1 MYRLWNN
8 NNSHLFSWA
17 FLSIYLLL
25 LSHIFQGIS
34 ALLAYLSQGSRPKG
48 RPLFRRTEKTPD
60 NPKSKTVSTC
70 CSQKKKIKKLDA
82 TRLQQQTTT
91 MISFRHLSRS
101 PALHSSMQRHCLR
114 RPSAVYS
121 SPVAAPFSSFF
132 ANNGFSS
139 TVPNAAP
146 AHAPTENGHVLTKTD
161 LAQIISAEHDLK
173 LAQSN
178 RILNTLLDTI
188 VEVRVRFYLA
198 YFFHVSCHNNI
209 ICYLTKRTYY
219 YVVPFKGRL
228 QTGHCINLRLWEI

>member
-1 MYRLWNN
+1 M
-8 NNSHLFSWA
+8 
-17 FLSIYLLL
+17 
-25 LSHIFQGIS
+25 
-34 ALLAYLSQGSRPKG
+34 
-48 RPLFRRTEKTPD
+48 
-60 NPKSKTVSTC
+60 
-70 CSQKKKIKKLDA
+70 
-82 TRLQQQTTT
+82 T
-91 MISFRHLSRS
+91 MISSFRHLSRS
-101 PALHSSMQRHCLR
+101 PALQSSMQRHCLR

-146 AHAPTENGHVLTKTD
+146 STHTHAPTENGHVLTKAD

-209 ICYLTKRTYY
+209 ICYLTNAHIITLSHSKAVSKQGTVSISGFGKFSRKTLAAGEYRNPSTGA
-219 YVVPFKGRL
+219 VVMKGERYTPKFQAFTNFKECVNGSKSVKK
-228 QTGHCINLRLWEI
+228 

>member
-1 MYRLWNN
+1 MATGNWQ
-8 NNSHLFSWA
+8 LFS
-17 FLSIYLLL
+17 
-25 LSHIFQGIS
+25 
-34 ALLAYLSQGSRPKG
+34 
-48 RPLFRRTEKTPD
+48 
-60 NPKSKTVSTC
+60 
-70 CSQKKKIKKLDA
+70 KKFKPYYFFNNKP
-82 TRLQQQTTT
+82 TTTTTT
-91 MISFRHLSRS
+91 MISSFRHLSRS
-101 PALHSSMQRHCLR
+101 PALQSSIQRHCLR

-146 AHAPTENGHVLTKTD
+146 STHAPTENGHVLTKAD

-198 YFFHVSCHNNI
+198 YFFFTCHVI
-209 ICYLTKRTYY
+209 IILLIILLTKRTYY

-228 QTGHCINLRLWEI
+228 QTGHCINLWLWEI

>member
-1 MYRLWNN
+1 LVGNCSKKIQTLLFFQQQANN
-8 NNSHLFSWA
+8 NNNM
-17 FLSIYLLL
+17 
-25 LSHIFQGIS
+25 IS
-34 ALLAYLSQGSRPKG
+34 
-48 RPLFRRTEKTPD
+48 
-60 NPKSKTVSTC
+60 
-70 CSQKKKIKKLDA
+70 
-82 TRLQQQTTT
+82 
-91 MISFRHLSRS
+91 SFRHLSRS
-101 PALHSSMQRHCLR
+101 PALQSSIQRYCLR

-146 AHAPTENGHVLTKTD
+146 STHAPTENGHVLTKAD

-198 YFFHVSCHNNI
+198 YFFSRVMS
-209 ICYLTKRTYY
+209 
-219 YVVPFKGRL
+219 
-228 QTGHCINLRLWEI
+228 